1 MARDCGSLRR
11 LRILIKS
18 LTILTIRSADTISST
33 EHHDVVVIGG
43 GVAGLG
49 VASLLAGWR
58 PRLVGPVPDS
68 LSHPS
73 LAPFVE
79 AARDDLMGMDMSG
92 VAKIPVSPYDTFRLL
107 HHPQRDYKGL
117 DAYPMRWEKRAP
129 LDWALFTD
137 GPPGGLWN
145 DVPRNQ
151 LTLSPAHWM
160 ELSAYPIAQFYED
173 VGLSRDPND
182 LVIKQD
188 LVAYYHAL
196 PEKLDLTSGI
206 REGWTITELTSH
218 DADGGPGFELNATR
232 NSDNESRTITANFVI
247 YAVGPRTLKRR
258 LDVLGEFNQPYV
270 SRHYD
275 HWDDFPGKR
284 VMVVGG
290 GRSADWAATELND
303 NGRDVIYVMRQPE
316 ERHLRLI
323 ENSQYLPYYVRLM
336 SILGGEVPTIDTHY
350 ETQVT
355 SFGDDGLVSINSSA
369 GKKTVEVDH
378 VVLEIGAQPN
388 FRLLEPWGELSLF
401 EGRDAYRLQVPQ
413 LKVHPHNFE
422 SIDIPG
428 LYPAGYLA
436 ENLGIS
442 VLGMHATCFPI
453 VADIE
458 RKIAARTG
466 A

>member
-1 MARDCGSLRR
+1 
-11 LRILIKS
+11 
-18 LTILTIRSADTISST
+18 
-33 EHHDVVVIGG
+33 
-43 GVAGLG
+43 
-49 VASLLAGWR
+49 
-58 PRLVGPVPDS
+58 

-92 VAKIPVSPYDTFRLL
+92 VAEIPVSPYDTFRLL

-117 DAYPMRWEKRAP
+117 DAYPMRWEKRAQM
-129 LDWALFTD
+129 DWVLFTD

-160 ELSAYPIAQFYED
+160 ELSAYPIAEFYADE
-173 VGLSRDPND
+173 GLDRDPNE
-182 LVIKQD
+182 LILKKD
-188 LVAYYHAL
+188 LVAYYHAV
-196 PEKLDLTSGI
+196 PEKLGLTSGI
-206 REGWTITELTSH
+206 RDGWTITSLEPR
-218 DADGGPGFELNATR
+218 DFNNGPGFELKAIR
-232 NSDNESRTITANFVI
+232 SCDGEIRTVTADFII

-258 LDVLGEFNQPYV
+258 LDVPGEFDQSYV

-275 HWDDFPGKR
+275 HWDDYPGQR

-290 GRSADWAATELND
+290 GRSADWAATELHD
-303 NGRDVIYVMRQPE
+303 AGRDLIYVMRQPQ
-316 ERHLRLI
+316 ERHMRLI
-323 ENSQYLPYYVRLM
+323 ENSQHLPYYVRIKA
-336 SILGGEVPTIDTHY
+336 ILGEKTRSFGTRY
-350 ETQVT
+350 ETHVT
-355 SFGDDGLVSINSSA
+355 SFGDAGRVCINSSS
-369 GKKTVEVDH
+369 GEETIKVDH
-378 VVLEIGAQPN
+378 VIVEIGAQPDYG
-388 FRLLEPWGELSLF
+388 LLEPWGELSLL
-401 EGRDAYRLQVPQ
+401 EGRDAYRLQVRQ

-422 SIDIPG
+422 SIDVPG
-428 LYPAGYLA
+428 VYPTGYLA

-458 RKIAARTG
+458 RKLAARTR

>member
-1 MARDCGSLRR
+1 MVGRWADCV
-11 LRILIKS
+11 
-18 LTILTIRSADTISST
+18 LTKNVTLRSADTISST

-49 VASLLAGWR
+49 AASLLAGWR

-92 VAKIPVSPYDTFRLL
+92 VASIPVSPYDTFRIL
-107 HHPQRDYKGL
+107 HHPQREYQGL

-160 ELSAYPIAQFYED
+160 ELSAYPIAQFYKD
-173 VGLSRDPND
+173 HGLDRDPND
-182 LVIKQD
+182 LVVKQD
-188 LVAYYHAL
+188 LVSYYHAL

-206 REGWTITELTSH
+206 REGWTITSLSPLDT
-218 DADGGPGFELNATR
+218 DNGRGFELKATR
-232 NSDNESRTITANFVI
+232 SSDNQIRRITANFVI

-258 LDVLGEFNQPYV
+258 LDVPGEFNQPYI

-275 HWDDFPGKR
+275 HWDDFPGQR

-290 GRSADWAATELND
+290 GRSADWAATELHD
-303 NGRDVIYVMRQPE
+303 NGRDVIYVMRQPQ

-323 ENSQYLPYYVRLM
+323 ENSQYLPYYVRINA
-336 SILGGEVPTIDTHY
+336 ILAEEIRTIDTRY
-350 ETQVT
+350 ATQVT
-355 SFGDDGLVSINSSA
+355 SFGDDRFVCINSSA
-369 GKKTVEVDH
+369 GEEIIRVDH
-378 VVLEIGAQPN
+378 VLVEIGAQPN
-388 FRLLEPWGELSLF
+388 FGLLESWGELSLF

-413 LKVHPHNFE
+413 LKVHPHSFE
-422 SIDIPG
+422 SINIPDV
-428 LYPAGYLA
+428 YPAGYLA

-458 RKIAARTG
+458 RKIAAR
-466 A
+466 ARA

>member
-1 MARDCGSLRR
+1 M
-11 LRILIKS
+11 
-18 LTILTIRSADTISST
+18 
-33 EHHDVVVIGG
+33 
-43 GVAGLG
+43 AGLG
-49 VASLLAGWR
+49 AASLLAGWR
-58 PRLVGPVPDS
+58 PRLVGPVPES

-79 AARDDLMGMDMSG
+79 AARDDLMGMDMYG
-92 VAKIPVSPYDTFRLL
+92 VAAIPVSPYDTFRLL

-117 DAYPMRWEKRAP
+117 DDYPMRWEKRAE
-129 LDWALFTD
+129 LDWVLFSD

-160 ELSAYPIAQFYED
+160 ELSAYPIAQFYKD
-173 VGLSRDPND
+173 HDLDRDPND

-188 LVAYYHAL
+188 LVAYYHAV
-196 PEKLDLTSGI
+196 PEKLGLTSGI
-206 REGWTITELTSH
+206 REGWTITSFESR
-218 DADGGPGFELNATR
+218 DADTGPGFELKATR
-232 NSDNESRTITANFVI
+232 ASDGETRTITADFVI

-258 LDVLGEFNQPYV
+258 LDVPGEFDQPYV

-275 HWDDFPGKR
+275 HWDDYPGQR

-290 GRSADWAATELND
+290 GRSADWAATELHD
-303 NGRDVIYVMRQPE
+303 AGRDVIYVMRQSQ

-323 ENSQYLPYYVRLM
+323 ENSQYLPYYVRINA
-336 SILGGEVPTIDTHY
+336 ILGEEARSFDTRY
-350 ETQVT
+350 ETHVT
-355 SFGDDGLVSINSSA
+355 SFGDDARVCINSSS
-369 GKKTVEVDH
+369 GEEIVHVDH
-378 VVLEIGAQPN
+378 VIVEIGAQPN
-388 FRLLEPWGELSLF
+388 YGLLEPWGELSLF

-413 LKVHPHNFE
+413 LKVHPHSFE

-428 LYPAGYLA
+428 VYPAGYLA

-458 RKIAARTG
+458 RRIASRKRR
-466 A
+466 